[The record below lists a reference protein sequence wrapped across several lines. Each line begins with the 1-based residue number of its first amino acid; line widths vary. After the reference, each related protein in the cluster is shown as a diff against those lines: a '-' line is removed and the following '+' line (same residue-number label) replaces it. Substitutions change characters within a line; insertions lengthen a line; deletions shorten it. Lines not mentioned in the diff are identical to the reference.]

1 MFQLENQYSLFDYS
15 ININEVIQLIV
26 IVSAT
31 ETDST
36 KKSELKVPK
45 NLEDEKCI
53 QSCST
58 ATSSITEEVNIL

>member
-1 MFQLENQYSLFDYS
+1 ME
-15 ININEVIQLIV
+15 
-26 IVSAT
+26 SAT